1 MKVMQAQG
9 ILANPTTKSLH
20 ESVLPWLVE
29 KMTGFLKDDLSIDD
43 NVELVVHDGWL
54 KGLNAHRAAIEGR
67 KKGKEDMIFEAE

>member
-1 MKVMQAQG
+1 
-9 ILANPTTKSLH
+9 
-20 ESVLPWLVE
+20 
-29 KMTGFLKDDLSIDD
+29 MTGFLKDDLSIDD